1 MQAALS
7 GFTCLT
13 EYQNIE
19 PMEKTPIRILLAED
33 DHNLGNL
40 LKNYLDAKGYS
51 TILCVNGQEA
61 TDTFRQKEFD
71 FCILDIMMPLKDGFV
86 VAQEIRAANSKIP
99 ILFLTAR
106 SMQEDKLKGFEIGA
120 DDYLTKPFSMEELLF
135 RIQAILRRSE
145 ELTKASGPQGMFK
158 IGAYTFDFNR
168 QVLTILGKEKKLTS
182 KEAELL
188 RLLCVRDNA
197 VLTRSDALREIW
209 HDDSYFNARSMDV
222 YIVKLRKYLKED
234 PNVELINVHG
244 VGFKLVMK

>member
-1 MQAALS
+1 MDK
-7 GFTCLT
+7 
-13 EYQNIE
+13 N
-19 PMEKTPIRILLAED
+19 PVRILLAED

-40 LKNYLDAKGYS
+40 LKNYLDAKGFV
-51 TILCVNGQEA
+51 TTLCINGQEA
-61 TDTFRQKEFD
+61 VDSFRSMEFD
-71 FCILDIMMPLKDGFV
+71 FCILDIMMPVKDGFAA
-86 VAQEIRAANSKIP
+86 AQEIRAANARVP

-106 SMQEDKLKGFEIGA
+106 TMQEDKLKGFEIGA
-120 DDYLTKPFSMEELLF
+120 DDYLTKPFSMEELLL

-145 ELTKASGPQGMFK
+145 ELPKNTGPQGLFG

-168 QVLTILGKEKKLTS
+168 QTLTIRGKEKKLTS

-188 RLLCVRDNA
+188 RLLCERSND

-234 PNVELINVHG
+234 PGVELINVHG
-244 VGFKLVMK
+244 VGFKLIRNK